1 MSSYNRYS
9 FTKEVYSDYVV
20 LLVKNNRYYSYAR
33 DRSVLEYIRFKNKT
47 SILRKKRIN
56 YLVLDELDI
65 VEKYEYSGNELDRYL
80 YLIRMKKIFDEIK
93 VVMSS
98 KYDLL

>member
-1 MSSYNRYS
+1 MSAYNRHS
-9 FTKEVYSDYVV
+9 FTKEVYPDYVV
-20 LLVKNNRYYSYAR
+20 LLYKNDRYYSYGR
-33 DRSVLEYIRFKNKT
+33 DRSILRYIGFKNKT
-47 SILRKKRIN
+47 NILRKNKIN

-65 VEKYEYSGNELDRYL
+65 VEKYEYLDNELDRYL
-80 YLIRMKKIFDEIK
+80 YLIRMNRIFDEIK

>member
-1 MSSYNRYS
+1 MSAYNRYS
-9 FTKEVYSDYVV
+9 FTKEVYPNYVV
-20 LLVKNNRYYSYAR
+20 LLLKNGKYYSYGKDKMIIKYIGFK
-33 DRSVLEYIRFKNKT
+33 DRTNIF
-47 SILRKKRIN
+47 RKKKIN

-65 VEKYEYSGNELDRYL
+65 VEKYEYLDNELDRYL

>member
-1 MSSYNRYS
+1 MSAYNRYS
-9 FTKEVYSDYVV
+9 FTKEVYPNYVV
-20 LLVKNNRYYSYAR
+20 LLVKNNRYYSYAKDKR
-33 DRSVLEYIRFKNKT
+33 VLEYIGFKNKT
-47 SILRKKRIN
+47 NILRKKRIN

-65 VEKYEYSGNELDRYL
+65 VEKYEYSSNELDRYL
-80 YLIRMKKIFDEIK
+80 CLICMKKIFDEIK